1 VDQGALI
8 DPVGEPLGDPASG
21 LDPYH
26 QTSTNSEVADE
37 LLVGPG
43 CPSRRGMVFL
53 NLTTGQV
60 VPARCGKLSC
70 AYCAKR
76 NAYRRSLA
84 IALAKPE
91 RALTL
96 TLVADADEQDPWAVA
111 RRRVNRTRE
120 WLKRMNVDPGQW
132 VTHVEPN
139 PQGTGFH
146 AHIWQ
151 HGSFIAKAALQ
162 EAGHHAGTGWTR
174 VERVRQT
181 ASAASYGLK
190 GMSYGLKGV
199 TGQQDASTVE
209 YLRVNGGRLTHQSR
223 AFFRGADGETLPVRQ
238 AEYAA
243 LRANGS
249 ITEGAGTWTIMTE
262 SGARSFLSV
271 RPGKSRRGP
280 ALDTPTPG
288 TAPVAGSPA
297 VPSELSHS

>member
-1 VDQGALI
+1 MDQVSAQ
-8 DPVGEPLGDPASG
+8 PEPGEPLGDPGTG

-37 LLVGPG
+37 LLVGLG

-60 VPARCGKLSC
+60 VAARCGKLSC

-96 TLVADADEQDPWAVA
+96 TLVADAEEADPWAVA

-120 WLKRMNVDPGQW
+120 WLKRAGVAPGEW

-151 HGSFIAKAALQ
+151 HGSFLPKDALQ

-174 VERVRQT
+174 IEKIRQG

-199 TGQQDASTVE
+199 TGQADASTAE

-223 AFFRGADGETLPVRQ
+223 AFFRGPKGETLPVRQ
-238 AEYAA
+238 AESAA
-243 LRANGS
+243 LRGTAG
-249 ITEGAGTWTIMTE
+249 GGGQGTWALMTE

-271 RPGKSRRGP
+271 RRPARGTPGP
-280 ALDTPTPG
+280 AWAVQL
-288 TAPVAGSPA
+288 AGQKQARGSRAEPSGSSP
-297 VPSELSHS
+297 S

>member
-1 VDQGALI
+1 MEDQTAPTGAR
-8 DPVGEPLGDPASG
+8 EPLGDRATG

-26 QTSTNSEVADE
+26 QSSTNPETADE
-37 LLVGPG
+37 ARSGLG

-96 TLVADADEQDPWAVA
+96 TLVADADEQDPWTVA

-120 WLKRMNVDPGQW
+120 WLKRMDVNPGEW

-151 HGSFIAKAALQ
+151 HGSYIAKDALQ

-174 VERVRQT
+174 VDRVRQT

-190 GMSYGLKGV
+190 GMAYGLKGV
-199 TGQQDASTVE
+199 TGQQDASTLE

-223 AFFRGADGETLPVRQ
+223 AFFRGPKGETLPVRQ
-238 AEYAA
+238 AEFAA

-249 ITEGAGTWTIMTE
+249 ITGGEGTWTIMTE

-271 RPGKSRRGP
+271 RPATSRPGP
-280 ALDTPTPG
+280 ASVTLTPG
-288 TAPVAGSPA
+288 TALLAGSPA
-297 VPSELSHS
+297 VPSETSLS